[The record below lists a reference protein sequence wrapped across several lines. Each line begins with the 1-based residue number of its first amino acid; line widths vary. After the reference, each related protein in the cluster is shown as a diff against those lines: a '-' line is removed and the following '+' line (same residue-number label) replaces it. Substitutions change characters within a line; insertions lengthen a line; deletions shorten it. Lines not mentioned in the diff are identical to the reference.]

1 MTDELMTRDKAWAL
15 LTEYTK
21 SDFKATRQIMEVMT
35 YDMTETPEYRAS
47 MREMEEFM
55 LKSGLIK
62 KPIDW
67 TKALGSQYLRQVDPA
82 LVK

>member
-1 MTDELMTRDKAWAL
+1 
-15 LTEYTK
+15 
-21 SDFKATRQIMEVMT
+21 
-35 YDMTETPEYRAS
+35 
-47 MREMEEFM
+47 M

-67 TKALGSQYLRQVDPA
+67 TKVLGSQYLRQVDPA